1 MEDAMNLPR
10 DPNEIEPRGVDPT
23 MQDPVVGETNSTA
36 ERNEIRRAE
45 DTWGLMPRASR
56 VGHHHRSGRHAV
68 RRRRAHGNAGS
79 HNVHRCADT
88 GFNTENNADAAA
100 VTHDPF

>member
-10 DPNEIEPRGVDPT
+10 DPDEIEPRGVDPT

-45 DTWGLMPRASR
+45 DTWGLMPRASGLVIIIALGVMLF
-56 VGHHHRSGRHAV
+56 VGGERTATPDRTTSTDVQTPASTPR
-68 RRRRAHGNAGS
+68 
-79 HNVHRCADT
+79 T
-88 GFNTENNADAAA
+88 TP
-100 VTHDPF
+100 TQPQ

>member
-23 MQDPVVGETNSTA
+23 MQDAVVGETNSTA

-45 DTWGLMPRASR
+45 DTWGLMPGLLGLVIIIALGVMLFAGGERTATPDRTTSTDVQTPASTPKT
-56 VGHHHRSGRHAV
+56 AP
-68 RRRRAHGNAGS
+68 
-79 HNVHRCADT
+79 T
-88 GFNTENNADAAA
+88 Q
-100 VTHDPF
+100 PQ